1 MKFTMTK
8 MVASVAL
15 AISAGNAQA
24 VLSSANTLSIQA
36 DAVVS
41 QIGTP
46 ASPTWT
52 ISSDGPL
59 ADSFFTMGGTQT
71 KTSLNTQYSF
81 LSSST
86 TLTLSGVPQANI
98 ATFFPFYSESGEIET
113 VGTGISILSASGD
126 TATVDMSGLTWAFS
140 TNPYYPVINV
150 GSGAWSSGYINGVGN
165 VTCETGSECALG
177 SAYTLKYTA
186 TTPLGDPSGISGVK
200 LYFEMHGTV
209 GAVPEASTYSMMLVG
224 LGLLGAVV
232 RRRTR

>member
-24 VLSSANTLSIQA
+24 VLSSTNTLSIQA
-36 DAVVS
+36 DAVAS

-46 ASPTWT
+46 ASGIWT

-59 ADSFFTMGGTQT
+59 ADSFFTMGGIPT
-71 KTSLNTQYSF
+71 KTSFNLQYSF
-81 LSSST
+81 FYSST
-86 TLTLSGVPQANI
+86 PLTLSGAPQANI
-98 ATFFPFYSESGEIET
+98 ATFFPFYSLSGEIET
-113 VGTGISILSASGD
+113 AGTGISILSASGD
-126 TATVDMSGLTWAFS
+126 TATVDMSGLTWFW
-140 TNPYYPVINV
+140 TNVGTINV
-150 GSGAWSSGYINGVGN
+150 GSGAWSSGYTNGVGN
-165 VTCETGSECALG
+165 ITCETGSECAIG

-186 TTPLGDPSGISGVK
+186 TTPPVDPSGVSLVK
-200 LYFEMHGTV
+200 LYVEMHGTV

-232 RRRTR
+232 RRRTH